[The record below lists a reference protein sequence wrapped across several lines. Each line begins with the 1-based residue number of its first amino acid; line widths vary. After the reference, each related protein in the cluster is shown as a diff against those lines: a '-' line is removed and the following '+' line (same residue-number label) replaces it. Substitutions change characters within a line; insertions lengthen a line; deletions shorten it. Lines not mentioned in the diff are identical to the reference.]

1 MQTRRAIVT
10 PGTRGRFFHAGY
22 VRSSTITSAYLLYGI
37 GVRRC
42 NFAGTPALYF
52 AVDAVN
58 KNMTRVLVKKLLPPW
73 KRRRG
78 GGRRGLYAVYTRFT
92 PLLHRWKLIFHLT
105 PYYFAGEPITARRL
119 SKDRPMKKSTI
130 VCGIGFDGGFAHLF
144 DRHIFLLDFFPYR
157 QIVNN
162 KNVGNACIEELLS

>member
-1 MQTRRAIVT
+1 MEKEE
-10 PGTRGRFFHAGY
+10 GE
-22 VRSSTITSAYLLYGI
+22 
-37 GVRRC
+37 
-42 NFAGTPALYF
+42 
-52 AVDAVN
+52 
-58 KNMTRVLVKKLLPPW
+58 
-73 KRRRG
+73 G
-78 GGRRGLYAVYTRFT
+78 GAYTRFT
-92 PLLHRWKLIFHLT
+92 LVSRPPPLHRWKLIFHLT

-144 DRHIFLLDFFPYR
+144 DRHIFLLDFFR